1 MSKFTY
7 CYPSTDEKD
16 NLTPRKPKDKEENE
30 EGRERESGD
39 GRKKRKED
47 KDSRGEQVDHQ
58 VFIIV
63 NFIIIII
70 IIIIIILREE
80 KVEHQVL
87 DEGRH
92 IGGRVTWC
100 KSCQKSA

>member
-1 MSKFTY
+1 M
-7 CYPSTDEKD
+7 
-16 NLTPRKPKDKEENE
+16 
-30 EGRERESGD
+30 
-39 GRKKRKED
+39 
-47 KDSRGEQVDHQ
+47 DHQ

-70 IIIIIILREE
+70 IIIISILREE

-92 IGGRVTWC
+92 IGGRVT
-100 KSCQKSA
+100 

>member
-30 EGRERESGD
+30 EGRERRSGD

-58 VFIIV
+58 VCIIV
-63 NFIIIII
+63 KDD
-70 IIIIIILREE
+70 LRNPARSKESYM
-80 KVEHQVL
+80 HY
-87 DEGRH
+87 R
-92 IGGRVTWC
+92 
-100 KSCQKSA
+100 